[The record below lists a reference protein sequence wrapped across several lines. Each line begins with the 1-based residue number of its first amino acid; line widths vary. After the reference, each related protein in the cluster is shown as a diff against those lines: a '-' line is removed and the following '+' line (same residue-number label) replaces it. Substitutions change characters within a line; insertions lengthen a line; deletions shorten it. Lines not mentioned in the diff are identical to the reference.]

1 MIMKAVKPSVF
12 DRRALRAAIASAV
25 VLAGS
30 GFGLNAQAAEGTGTA
45 SATVVRPISISNSSP
60 NLRFGSFSTTASGQ
74 TIAIATNGT
83 RSLTGALGVG
93 SGQNA
98 FGAASFTVSGEGA
111 LTYAITLPTSST
123 ITTGDGLTGKTMQVT
138 SFTSNP
144 SGTGL
149 LSGTA
154 GTTGSQTLLVGATL
168 TTVASQVTGI
178 YSGTFPVTVE
188 YN

>member
-1 MIMKAVKPSVF
+1 MIMKAAKSTLF
-12 DRRALRAAIASAV
+12 NRRALRAAIASAV

-30 GFGLNAQAAEGTGTA
+30 GLGLNAQAAEGTGTA

-60 NLRFGSFSTTASGQ
+60 NLRFGSFSTTAAGQ
-74 TIAIATNGT
+74 TIAIAADGT

-93 SGQNA
+93 NGQNA

-123 ITTGDGLTGKTMQVT
+123 ITTGTGTASETMQVT

-168 TTVASQVTGI
+168 TTVSSQVTGV
-178 YSGTFPVTVE
+178 YTGTFPVIVA